1 MNDCCR
7 AGSTDK
13 LEKMITPTNQLL
25 SLLLLFFPSQ
35 PGVTRCALRF
45 FDFFFFF
52 ACIKPETQLAFLW
65 QEMRFELDWNRVWMF
80 CFVREH

>member
-52 ACIKPETQLAFLW
+52 ACIKPETAIGVSVARD
-65 QEMRFELDWNRVWMF
+65 EI
-80 CFVREH
+80 